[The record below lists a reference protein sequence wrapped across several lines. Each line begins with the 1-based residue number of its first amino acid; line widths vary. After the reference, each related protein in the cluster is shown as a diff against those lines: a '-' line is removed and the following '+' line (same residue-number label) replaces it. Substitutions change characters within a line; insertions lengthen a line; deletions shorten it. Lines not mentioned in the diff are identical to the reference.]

1 MRHLRTAIHS
11 QIETIEGKTQFTRL
25 STRAICLK
33 GSDILMLYTKRYH
46 DYSLP
51 GGGLDTGEDIEVGL
65 VRELVEETGANNIS
79 VVSSF
84 GIYEEYRPWY
94 RPDFDIQHMISYCY
108 VCEVDKEL
116 GKTSFE
122 SHEVNNGMRPE
133 WVNIFD
139 TIAHNE
145 ETILNS
151 PKKGMSIIRETYL
164 LKLIAKELIKS

>member
-1 MRHLRTAIHS
+1 MRHLKTAIHS
-11 QIETIEGKTQFTRL
+11 DIETIEDKTQFTRL
-25 STRAICLK
+25 STRAICLR
-33 GSDILMLYTKRYH
+33 GSDILMLYTERYH

-65 VRELVEETGANNIS
+65 VRELQEETGANNIN
-79 VVSSF
+79 VVRAF

-94 RPDFDIQHMISYCY
+94 KPDFDIQHMISYCY
-108 VCEVDKEL
+108 ICEVDKEL
-116 GKTSFE
+116 GTTSFE
-122 SHEVNNGMRPE
+122 SHEINNGMKPE

-151 PKKGMSIIRETYL
+151 PKKGMSIVRETYL
-164 LKLIAKELIKS
+164 LKLIVAELVES